1 MTLLHTVR
9 HPNRLF
15 CKGLILRIFPTDAN
29 TAELTTLH
37 ERALILAVEPLPP
50 NLCAVAYVP
59 RPKKTTQT
67 PPDAD
72 DSTHSQTTP
81 DTDSDTAPNSPTDHP
96 VVWDSNPS
104 ETTPKTPSDPLQKYP
119 FITPS
124 QDPEKPEPID
134 PHCNPISP
142 DQINR
147 LSSPSEQSLQAIHR
161 ADTTDFDHGFTKPDP
176 TKPLVS
182 ALQDDSSVD

>member
-9 HPNRLF
+9 HPDRILH
-15 CKGLILRIFPTDAN
+15 KGLTLRIFHTD
-29 TAELTTLH
+29 THTDELTTLH
-37 ERALILAVEPLPP
+37 ECALILAVEPLPP

-72 DSTHSQTTP
+72 NSTHSTTTP
-81 DTDSDTAPNSPTDHP
+81 DTD
-96 VVWDSNPS
+96 
-104 ETTPKTPSDPLQKYP
+104 SDPLQKYP

-134 PHCNPISP
+134 PHINPISP
-142 DQINR
+142 NQINR

-161 ADTTDFDHGFTKPDP
+161 ADTTDFDHGFTKP
-176 TKPLVS
+176 KPNHRASQQYEDGSDDDDLIPQTPPLSVS
-182 ALQDDSSVD
+182 PLDFYPDDSSVD